1 VSFSL
6 RGPAVVPRLLVL
18 PAVAVVA
25 ASVIYPAGWSLW
37 MSLHSWF
44 PATGTEA
51 RWVGLENY
59 GDVLSSNRFWHAMK
73 NLAYYVVVGVGV
85 EMVLGIALALALC
98 ELVRRN
104 WIRITLLTLFVMP
117 MMLAP
122 AVVGDVWRF
131 IYQRQGVLNHLIGS
145 VGLPEQTWTSAS
157 LGLWSVVVADI
168 WQWTALPLLIV
179 FAGRVALPESLFEA
193 ARLDGASWW
202 YRTTRVTLP
211 MLKNLIIIAL
221 LLRVMDSYKLI
232 DSLFIITNQGGPG
245 TSNELPGLLAYVT
258 AFQDFD
264 IGTAATVTW
273 LLGLI
278 ALVLM
283 RLFWVAFRRRA

>member
-1 VSFSL
+1 
-6 RGPAVVPRLLVL
+6 
-18 PAVAVVA
+18 
-25 ASVIYPAGWSLW
+25 
-37 MSLHSWF
+37 
-44 PATGTEA
+44 
-51 RWVGLENY
+51 
-59 GDVLSSNRFWHAMK
+59 
-73 NLAYYVVVGVGV
+73 
-85 EMVLGIALALALC
+85 MVLGIALALALC